1 MTKNPND
8 YNKIVAQALDEM
20 KKAQGTTFSLK
31 SLLDIEVLRVLNK
44 EYFLPISILRFAFVQ
59 ITQACSKNLMDMPG
73 QNHYTYYDS
82 VLNHS

>member
-31 SLLDIEVLRVLNK
+31 SLLDIEVFRVLNK
-44 EYFLPISILRFAFVQ
+44 EYFLLISILRFAFVQ
-59 ITQACSKNLMDMPG
+59 ITQACSKNLMDMP
-73 QNHYTYYDS
+73 
-82 VLNHS
+82 